1 MDRRA
6 FLGTSAGWLLARSRV
21 TLAQQARV
29 SKVGIL
35 LYGTP
40 QADPNVADLRRSL
53 RDLGYVEE
61 RTLHVEYRFAEGR
74 PERLP
79 ELAAELV
86 GLKPDVI
93 VALGGDVTPTAQQ
106 ATRTIPIVM
115 LISNDPVQAG
125 LVPSLARPGG
135 NLTGVTLILD
145 TLAGKQLALLKEA
158 APRISRAGVLWN
170 PEHADPEFRENQ
182 IAARALGVQLRSLE
196 TRRAGDFDSAF
207 EIVVRERTEALIVV
221 SSRLM
226 SLQSQRILDFAARSR
241 VPIVAG
247 WGPWAQRGALLSYGP
262 NLTQMAQRTATYVD
276 RILKGANPGDLPIQQ
291 PTTFELMI
299 NLRTA
304 TTLGFTISLKTL
316 FHQTVSFLPK
326 FLACLVNVFIE
337 FARIVLLRL
346 DLNVTRAGHLQ
357 SQDPEVP

>member
-6 FLGTSAGWLLARSRV
+6 FLGTLAGGLLARSRAAV
-21 TLAQQARV
+21 AQQPRIPRV
-29 SKVGIL
+29 GML

-40 QADPNVADLRRSL
+40 QVDPNVADFRRSL

-61 RTLHVEYRFAEGR
+61 RTVRIEYRFAEGR

-79 ELAAELV
+79 ELAVELV
-86 GLKPDVI
+86 QLKPDVI
-93 VALGGDVTPTAQQ
+93 VALGGDVTPSAQQ

-115 LISNDPVQAG
+115 WISNDPVQAG

-145 TLAGKQLALLKEA
+145 ALAGKQLALLKEA
-158 APRISRAGVLWN
+158 APRISKVGILWN

-182 IAARALGVQLRSLE
+182 VAARALGVQLRSLE
-196 TRRAGDFDSAF
+196 TRRAEDFDAAF
-207 EIVVRERTEALIVV
+207 EVATREHAEALIVI

-226 SLQSQRILDFAARSR
+226 SLQSQRILDFAAKSR
-241 VPIVAG
+241 VPMVAG

-262 NLTQMAQRTATYVD
+262 NLPQMAQRAATYVD

-291 PTTFELMI
+291 PTTFALVI

-304 TTLGFTISLKTL
+304 TALGLTIPPSL
-316 FHQTVSFLPK
+316 
-326 FLACLVNVFIE
+326 LARADQVIE
-337 FARIVLLRL
+337 
-346 DLNVTRAGHLQ
+346 
-357 SQDPEVP
+357 